1 MAVNKETHKTVSV
14 IMPIDMYKE
23 MLKAAE
29 IEKRS
34 FSSEVLY
41 RLEKLE
47 RLENEGG
54 RSYVESN

>member
-47 RLENEGG
+47 RLENERG
-54 RSYVESN
+54 